1 MNWLPVTG
9 HGRDFTVRKIK
20 ELVTMEKIYNYCQNR
35 KVSKRSAGCEKEIK
49 KESRFHVL
57 DHQLSTNTDYS
68 LKFQW

>member
-20 ELVTMEKIYNYCQNR
+20 ELVTVEKIYNYCQNG
-35 KVSKRSAGCEKEIK
+35 KVSERSAGCEKEIN

>member
-1 MNWLPVTG
+1 
-9 HGRDFTVRKIK
+9 
-20 ELVTMEKIYNYCQNR
+20 MEKIYNYCQNG

-49 KESRFHVL
+49 KESHFHVL